1 MDYHVVDVFAE
12 APLAGNPLTVLPDAG
27 GLPDALMQALA
38 RETNHSETTFVAPLR
53 DGAWPTRIFT
63 PAAELPFAGHPML
76 GTAHVLRRRHGLDGV
91 VLETRA
97 GRIPVRAEGDR
108 LWMTQNTPAF
118 GPLLPAERFLN
129 VEAAGPAQVVSTGTP
144 MALVPVQG
152 SDAVREARLDADAY
166 RAAGLPEVACVY
178 VFALDHDIPG
188 ALVHA
193 RSFGDFVGIR
203 EDPATGSAA
212 GPLAAYLVEQGL
224 AGGGA
229 EVEGWVAQGIEM
241 GRPSRLDVRARN
253 GSDGWLVEVG
263 GRVVDVATG
272 RFEDSLLAAGP
283 PAAPSK

>member
-1 MDYHVVDVFAE
+1 MPPAVDYHVVDVFAE

-27 GLPDALMQALA
+27 GLPDARMQALA
-38 RETNHSETTFVAPLR
+38 RETNHSETTFVLPER

-76 GTAHVLRRRHGLDGV
+76 GTAHILRRRHGLDRV

-108 LWMTQNTPAF
+108 LWMTQNPPVF
-118 GPLLPAERFLN
+118 GPRLPAEWFLN
-129 VEAAGPAQVVSTGTP
+129 VGATGPAQVVSTGTP
-144 MALVPVQG
+144 MALVPVQD
-152 SDAVREARLDADAY
+152 SDAVREARLDAERY

-178 VFALDHDIPG
+178 VFAVDHDVPG

-203 EDPATGSAA
+203 EDAATGSAA
-212 GPLAAYLVEQGL
+212 GPLAAYLVEHGVL
-224 AGGGA
+224 GA
-229 EVEGWVAQGIEM
+229 DGVEGWVAQGIEM
-241 GRPSRLDVRARN
+241 GRPSRLDVRARR
-253 GSDGWLVEVG
+253 GADGWLVEVG

-272 RFEDSLLAAGP
+272 RFEAGVLD
-283 PAAPSK
+283 